1 LRKRRKSGRRQSGQ
15 RFHVTAFT
23 QVGPE
28 TKKREME
35 DIRGRREQ
43 RFHGLGFK
51 LEGEDDEG
59 KGSEKNTH
67 AACEREKSEILGTH
81 APMPST
87 RQKVGSYTSHRIY

>member
-1 LRKRRKSGRRQSGQ
+1 VREFLKFPISPF

-28 TKKREME
+28 TKEGGME

-67 AACEREKSEILGTH
+67 AACTLASFSQISNCLFSGRLSN
-81 APMPST
+81 
-87 RQKVGSYTSHRIY
+87 V